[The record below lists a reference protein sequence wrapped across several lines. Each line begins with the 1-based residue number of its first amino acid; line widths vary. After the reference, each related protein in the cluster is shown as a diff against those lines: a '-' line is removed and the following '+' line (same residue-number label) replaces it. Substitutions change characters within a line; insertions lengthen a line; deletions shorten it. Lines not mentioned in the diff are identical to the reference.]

1 LLQLCG
7 IQIAI
12 NNAAVYSDTNNVT
25 IKQNSSYSLDLT
37 TLQQNILWTETN
49 QICNP
54 PAQFS
59 TADIQ
64 QLVIGKIGDYIAS
77 NQYLLDWQRSNE
89 TTVSVSLNETT
100 QVSNKL
106 QYTWENR
113 TIPFTLVKLTKHK
126 QVTNVH
132 NKLTFVIRSSLILS
146 SLVQT
151 IS

>member
-1 LLQLCG
+1 MLQLCG

-59 TADIQ
+59 TVDIQ